1 MRRKS
6 VSGLDLAIERKY
18 VAWHARAMQRLRP
31 SPEVVEAKKREIA
44 KRYRRRRK
52 RSTFQMS
59 AIRIAELN
67 RLFEARH
74 GIELPNDETG
84 RQCVM
89 IAAHHLILL
98 AGLPQDRLMRWAY
111 DRAPWLT
118 VAEIEQILAD
128 VAAHPKTWRADSLA
142 WLLKLTYADRQT
154 LGIKTIGA
162 IDCNK
167 TQRAAKRR
175 AAAKARA
182 KAYRAAQKTAAYA
195 T

>member
-1 MRRKS
+1 
-6 VSGLDLAIERKY
+6 
-18 VAWHARAMQRLRP
+18 MQRLRP

-59 AIRIAELN
+59 AIRVAELN
-67 RLFEARH
+67 RLFTARH
-74 GIELPNDETG
+74 GVELPNDETG

-98 AGLPQDRLMRWAY
+98 AGIPQDRLMRWAR

-118 VAEIEQILAD
+118 VAEIEKILAE

-142 WLLKLTYADRQT
+142 WLLKLTYADRQALSIT
-154 LGIKTIGA
+154 TIGA
-162 IDCNK
+162 IDCSK
-167 TQRAAKRR
+167 IQREAKRS
-175 AAAKARA
+175 
-182 KAYRAAQKTAAYA
+182 AQKRERERQRRAIAKVTPCPA
-195 T
+195 